1 MADILVSLPVIV
13 FDRSDRSQLPQQ
25 RTLCLRYLPIPGC
38 YHFTCL
44 SITDFVFCLASMF
57 RVIYKKHNA
66 AHTLRQLPF
75 NKRREHSV
83 LIMINIVIAIFL
95 IIIYCALHTR
105 CTTKFITDEFDS
117 YICRIAVLHSGELRN
132 GSSLRA
138 GFYDLILFFPVSSF
152 ILLLDRCV

>member
-75 NKRREHSV
+75 NNRREHSV
-83 LIMINIVIAIFL
+83 LIVINIVIAIFL
-95 IIIYCALHTR
+95 IYCALHTR

-117 YICRIAVLHSGELRN
+117 YICRIAVFAVVLNSAVN
-132 GSSLRA
+132 SLA
-138 GFYDLILFFPVSSF
+138 YALFKQDIKNWRISKN
-152 ILLLDRCV
+152 